1 MLTSIHIQGFKGFK
15 DTLIAPMRKVNL
27 ILGGQNVGKTSLL
40 EAVYLGASDIR
51 NCEQIPMLF
60 RVSEGKDSQRY
71 IQSVL
76 WKGKWI
82 IDLSDEK
89 DKVIRTTND
98 EKSNNKIFFDL
109 KTNIKPINF
118 FETEREQQTETE
130 KYIKRLI
137 KGAGIG
143 LPSMMTEPA
152 ERKNLI
158 APVNAAKEV
167 LFFNPLAV
175 SVHLPNQLAVAQIF
189 DKTIMARKKKI
200 LLDMLRRIEPRLED
214 MHSLSPDG
222 EQRIYVE
229 LEGDGEA
236 LPLPQLGH
244 GFSRLV
250 YLYCSLLVTDA
261 KLALIDEVE
270 NGIHYSSL
278 PTLFQGIQ
286 DIAANNNVQTLMTT
300 HSWDCIKAAYK
311 TFADADNLKAFQ
323 LIRLERNGDNIRA
336 VAINDEM
343 LDTVME
349 AGYEVR

>member
-40 EAVYLGASDIR
+40 EAVYLGASDI
-51 NCEQIPMLF
+51 NNFQQLPTLF
-60 RVSEGKDSQRY
+60 RVAEGGDSQRY
-71 IQSVL
+71 LQSVL
-76 WKGKWI
+76 GKRQWLV
-82 IDLSDEK
+82 DLSHDQEK
-89 DKVIRTTND
+89 VLRTKNHRD
-98 EKSNNKIFFDL
+98 IERGKFFALSEANNNGI
-109 KTNIKPINF
+109 NI
-118 FETEREQQTETE
+118 Q
-130 KYIKRLI
+130 RLI
-137 KGAGIG
+137 QGSNIANQRDVEASKFNFEEI
-143 LPSMMTEPA
+143 
-152 ERKNLI
+152 NLI
-158 APVNAAKEV
+158 NARDAAKEI

-175 SVHLPNQLAVAQIF
+175 SVHLPNQLDVAQLF
-189 DKTIMARKKKI
+189 DKTIIARKKKI
-200 LLDMLRRIEPRLED
+200 LLSMLRRIEPRLED
-214 MHSLSPDG
+214 MHSLLPDG

-229 LEGDGEA
+229 LEGDGDA

-311 TFADADNLKAFQ
+311 TFADADNLKDFQ
-323 LIRLERNGDNIRA
+323 LIRLERDGDNIRA
-336 VAINDEM
+336 VVINDEM

>member
-1 MLTSIHIQGFKGFK
+1 MLTSIHIEGFKGFK

-40 EAVYLGASDIR
+40 EAVYFGASDV
-51 NCEQIPMLF
+51 NNSQQIPTLF
-60 RVSEGKDSQRY
+60 RVAEGRDSQRY
-71 IQSVL
+71 LESVL
-76 WKGKWI
+76 GKKGRWLV
-82 IDLSDEK
+82 DLTD
-89 DKVIRTTND
+89 DKAKVLRTTNN
-98 EKSNNKIFFDL
+98 SNLDRGIFFDL
-109 KTNIKPINF
+109 QKSKIDDVNIHRFIKDENI
-118 FETEREQQTETE
+118 ERGGEIRQ
-130 KYIKRLI
+130 KISVAL
-137 KGAGIG
+137 
-143 LPSMMTEPA
+143 S
-152 ERKNLI
+152 
-158 APVNAAKEV
+158 AKEI
-167 LFFNPLAV
+167 LFLNPLAV
-175 SVHLPNQLAVAQIF
+175 SVHLPSQLAVAQLF

-200 LLDMLRRIEPRLED
+200 LLEMLRRIDPRLED

-286 DIAANNNVQTLMTT
+286 DIAAKHDVQTLMTT
-300 HSWDCIKAAYK
+300 HSWDCIRAAYK
-311 TFADADNLKAFQ
+311 TFADAGKLEDFQ
-323 LIRLERNGDNIRA
+323 LIRLERDNDNIRA
-336 VAINDEM
+336 VMINDEM

>member
-15 DTLIAPMRKVNL
+15 NTLITPLRKVNL

-40 EAVYLGASDIR
+40 EAVYLGASDI
-51 NCEQIPMLF
+51 NNFQQLPTLF
-60 RVSEGKDSQRY
+60 RVAEGRDSQRY
-71 IQSVL
+71 LQSVL
-76 WKGKWI
+76 IKRQWLV
-82 IDLSDEK
+82 DLSHDQK
-89 DKVIRTTND
+89 KVLRTKNHRD
-98 EKSNNKIFFDL
+98 IERGKFFALSEANNNGI
-109 KTNIKPINF
+109 NI
-118 FETEREQQTETE
+118 Q
-130 KYIKRLI
+130 RLI
-137 KGAGIG
+137 QGSNIANQRDVEASKFNFEEI
-143 LPSMMTEPA
+143 
-152 ERKNLI
+152 NLI
-158 APVNAAKEV
+158 NARDAAKEI
-167 LFFNPLAV
+167 LFLNPLAV
-175 SVHLPNQLAVAQIF
+175 SVHLPNQLDVAQLF
-189 DKTIMARKKKI
+189 DKTIIARKKKI
-200 LLDMLRRIEPRLED
+200 LLSMLRRIEPRLED
-214 MHSLSPDG
+214 MHSLLPDG

-229 LEGDGEA
+229 LEGDGDA

-311 TFADADNLKAFQ
+311 TFADADNLKDFQ
-323 LIRLERNGDNIRA
+323 LIRLERDGDNIRA
-336 VAINDEM
+336 VAINDEV

>member
-15 DTLIAPMRKVNL
+15 DTLIAPLRKVNL

-40 EAVYLGASDIR
+40 EAVYLGASDIG
-51 NCEQIPMLF
+51 NYEQIPTLF
-60 RVSEGKDSQRY
+60 RVAEGQDRQRY
-71 IQSVL
+71 LQSVL
-76 WKGKWI
+76 GKRQWCV
-82 IDLSDEK
+82 DLYDDQNKVLRTKNNRDRESDKFFAVRE
-89 DKVIRTTND
+89 VRNND
-98 EKSNNKIFFDL
+98 I
-109 KTNIKPINF
+109 
-118 FETEREQQTETE
+118 
-130 KYIKRLI
+130 YIKRLV
-137 KGAGIG
+137 KGPNIANQREIDSSIFKV
-143 LPSMMTEPA
+143 LEN
-152 ERKNLI
+152 NLI
-158 APVNAAKEV
+158 TADDAVKEV
-167 LFFNPLAV
+167 LFINPLAV
-175 SVHLPNQLAVAQIF
+175 SVHLPNQFDVARLF
-189 DKTIMARKKKI
+189 DKTIMNRKKKI
-200 LLDMLRRIEPRLED
+200 LLSMLRRIDPRLED
-214 MHSLSPDG
+214 IHSLLPDG

-286 DIAANNNVQTLMTT
+286 DIAVKHDVQTLMTT
-300 HSWDCIKAAYK
+300 HSWDCIRAAYK
-311 TFADADNLKAFQ
+311 TFADADNLKDFQ
-323 LIRLERNGDNIRA
+323 LIRLERDGDNIRA
-336 VAINDEM
+336 VVINDEM

>member
-40 EAVYLGASDIR
+40 EAVYLGASDI
-51 NCEQIPMLF
+51 NNFQQLPTLF
-60 RVSEGKDSQRY
+60 RVAEGGDSQRY
-71 IQSVL
+71 LQSVL
-76 WKGKWI
+76 GKRQWLV
-82 IDLSDEK
+82 DLSHDPEK
-89 DKVIRTTND
+89 VLRTKNHRD
-98 EKSNNKIFFDL
+98 IERGKFFALSEANNNGI
-109 KTNIKPINF
+109 NI
-118 FETEREQQTETE
+118 Q
-130 KYIKRLI
+130 RLI
-137 KGAGIG
+137 QGSNIANQRDVEASKFNFEEI
-143 LPSMMTEPA
+143 
-152 ERKNLI
+152 NLI
-158 APVNAAKEV
+158 NARDAAKEI

-175 SVHLPNQLAVAQIF
+175 SVHLPNQLDVAQLF
-189 DKTIMARKKKI
+189 DKTIIARKKKI
-200 LLDMLRRIEPRLED
+200 LLSMLRRIEPRLEA
-214 MHSLSPDG
+214 MHSLLPDG

-229 LEGDGEA
+229 LEGDGDA

-311 TFADADNLKAFQ
+311 TFADADNLKDFQ
-323 LIRLERNGDNIRA
+323 LIRLERDGDNIRA
-336 VAINDEM
+336 VVINDEM